1 MVRVGICSPQR
12 RLRYF
17 SSQGYEITL
26 VTDERGM
33 RFGEHFKG
41 YNITELPTVNVRSGG
56 IIKRIK
62 SSLILIKSIFIAL
75 KLTWKIKPELV
86 LGFGG
91 YPSFPAGMA
100 AALTRT
106 PLFLHE
112 QNAIIGRTNKFL
124 AFAKKILCSF
134 KNTKGVNIP
143 RDDQDKF
150 QILVKVG
157 LRARIF
163 TEIMPLFFKMPRR

>member
-1 MVRVGICSPQR
+1 MFPAEAAAH
-12 RLRYF
+12 YF

-91 YPSFPAGMA
+91 YPSFPVGWLQRSHEHRFSSMSKMP
-100 AALTRT
+100 LLDVQINSL
-106 PLFLHE
+106 LFL
-112 QNAIIGRTNKFL
+112 QRKYSVL
-124 AFAKKILCSF
+124 LKI
-134 KNTKGVNIP
+134 
-143 RDDQDKF
+143 Q
-150 QILVKVG
+150 KV
-157 LRARIF
+157 
-163 TEIMPLFFKMPRR
+163 